1 MGSGK
6 KTQQLEAALRQGTG
20 GKEPHYRYP
29 SEGTTASSSGR
40 IGHYRPPPVAYYY
53 QPFSSMDILNWQ
65 RHAPPYS
72 GEPKAMIRLME
83 TIYQTHHPTWDDIIQ
98 QLVSLFNTEK
108 RHRILTEARKW
119 LREMAPEGTANLQR
133 WAELATPMRGPIET
147 VTQRKGG
154 ATWRDIGWLFYKV
167 SRGGLKTYE
176 YGKTL

>member
-1 MGSGK
+1 MPLREL
-6 KTQQLEAALRQGTG
+6 QQPPVPDT
-20 GKEPHYRYP
+20 Y
-29 SEGTTASSSGR
+29 
-40 IGHYRPPPVAYYY
+40 GHYHQPPVAYYY

-119 LREMAPEGTANLQR
+119 LRQMAPEGTANLQR
-133 WAELATPMRGPIET
+133 WAELATPDESPNWDCNTEEGRSHL
-147 VTQRKGG
+147 
-154 ATWRDIGWLFYKV
+154 RDIEWLFHKV
-167 SRGGLKTYE
+167 SRGGPKTYE
-176 YGKTL
+176 YGKTFRSDSKGKRITL